1 MQRVLSDEF
10 EIDVACVVR
19 TAVQVRGV
27 LERNPLQATS
37 SPTRRATL

>member
-19 TAVQVRGV
+19 TVNQVRGV
-27 LERNPLQATS
+27 QDQAPEDS
-37 SPTRRATL
+37 SV